1 MISDIN
7 FNNFFGIFIE
17 LTICLSA
24 TVFGKIELLYAEVM
38 QKSCTFAPD
47 MQFMSQ
53 PRYNPRCSAIT
64 GTTFRDFAGRVRSR
78 IILNVGFID

>member
-38 QKSCTFAPD
+38 KSCTFDPD

-53 PRYNPRCSAIT
+53 PRYNLRCSAMT

>member
-47 MQFMSQ
+47 MQFMCQ
-53 PRYNPRCSAIT
+53 PRYSPRCSAMT
-64 GTTFRDFAGRVRSR
+64 GTTFRDFAGRVCSR
-78 IILNVGFID
+78 IILNVGVID